1 MCLEALYEL
10 SCLPSQIPMGIL
22 RVRIQLTTIS
32 CCSSSRP
39 LLDSAFSSENSA
51 SWPLLHCDPA
61 LPSRDTLIPFTWHC
75 DPALT
80 PVTHPYSTVSSG
92 LSPGMGVPRAQRI
105 STVLDF
111 ILQGWHVEIMFN
123 RARRQHRWEV
133 STDRTHPSTP

>member
-10 SCLPSQIPMGIL
+10 SYLPSQIPMEIL
-22 RVRIQLTTIS
+22 RVRIQLTTNS

-39 LLDSAFSSENSA
+39 RLYSALSSENSA

-61 LPSRDTLIPFTWHC
+61 LPSRDTLTPCTWHC

-80 PVTHPYSTVSSG
+80 PVTHPYSTVSSV
-92 LSPGMGVPRAQRI
+92 LSPGLGVPRAQRI
-105 STVLDF
+105 STVLDL
-111 ILQGWHVEIMFN
+111 ILQDWHVEMFN

-133 STDRTHPSTP
+133 NTDRTHPSTP